1 MICVK
6 KSPTEIEP
14 FIRENTIRQLTEEEI
29 FLLQP
34 YLDNKYHIT
43 DPYQWESSLISS
55 NVIRINAYVE
65 KDYLNENSYDYFY
78 KMGNMRL
85 FFSL

>member
-14 FIRENTIRQLTEEEI
+14 FFRENTIRQLTEEEI

-34 YLDNKYHIT
+34 YLDNKDHIT
-43 DPYQWESSLISS
+43 DPYQ
-55 NVIRINAYVE
+55 
-65 KDYLNENSYDYFY
+65 
-78 KMGNMRL
+78 
-85 FFSL
+85 